1 VPEIV
6 AGVVAVAG
14 TVGELATVPSLRKMK
29 MKVAG
34 DGLKVAKAGAAVPAA
49 VVAVVAVVGDGEG
62 EGCCCCHQREMMM
75 MMMMKREAVGHP
87 SDEIRG
93 KGSATRLQ
101 TKAYSSQLLAW
112 QWMMTMVVVVVG
124 VVKRVVVSMW
134 G

>member
-1 VPEIV
+1 MPEIV

-49 VVAVVAVVGDGEG
+49 VVAVVGDGEG
-62 EGCCCCHQREMMM
+62 GGCCCCHQRKMMMMM

-112 QWMMTMVVVVVG
+112 QWMMTMVVVVVV

>member
-49 VVAVVAVVGDGEG
+49 VVAVVGDGEG
-62 EGCCCCHQREMMM
+62 GSCYCCHQREMM

-112 QWMMTMVVVVVG
+112 QWMMMMMMTMVVVVV

>member
-1 VPEIV
+1 MPEIV

-49 VVAVVAVVGDGEG
+49 VVAVVGDGEG
-62 EGCCCCHQREMMM
+62 GGCCCCHQRKMMMMM

>member
-1 VPEIV
+1 
-6 AGVVAVAG
+6 
-14 TVGELATVPSLRKMK
+14 
-29 MKVAG
+29 
-34 DGLKVAKAGAAVPAA
+34 
-49 VVAVVAVVGDGEG
+49 
-62 EGCCCCHQREMMM
+62 MM

-112 QWMMTMVVVVVG
+112 QWMMMMMMTMVVVVV

>member
-1 VPEIV
+1 MPEIV

-49 VVAVVAVVGDGEG
+49 VVAVVGDGEG
-62 EGCCCCHQREMMM
+62 GSCYCCHQREMM